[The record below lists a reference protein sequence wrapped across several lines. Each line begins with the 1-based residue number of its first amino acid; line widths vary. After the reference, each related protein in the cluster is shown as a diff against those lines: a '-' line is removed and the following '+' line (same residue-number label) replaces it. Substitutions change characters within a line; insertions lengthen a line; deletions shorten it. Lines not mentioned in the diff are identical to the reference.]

1 MRRRCVLERGA
12 VIRYNDKMTI
22 NALKDVMQKVE
33 SWPREAQAE
42 LAEIARAMEAA
53 MQDGSYSATPQ
64 ELAGIDRGVADADAG
79 RFVSDAEVAA
89 VFAKH
94 RRG

>member
-1 MRRRCVLERGA
+1 
-12 VIRYNDKMTI
+12 MTV

-33 SWPREAQAE
+33 SWPREAQEE

-64 ELAGIDRGVADADAG
+64 ELAGIDRGLADAG

-89 VFAKH
+89 IFAKH

>member
-1 MRRRCVLERGA
+1 
-12 VIRYNDKMTI
+12 MTV

-33 SWPREAQAE
+33 SWPREAQEE

-64 ELAGIDRGVADADAG
+64 ELAGIDRGLADADAG

-89 VFAKH
+89 IFAKH